1 MLLNLFGKYLLP
13 AACAGSVLAGG
24 FAAWKWQ
31 GYRYAEKLE
40 TAEKQYKELQI
51 THQQLI
57 IDSQQLALAHREQI
71 DKAVEK
77 AEAEAKHEN
86 KAQKQRVKVVTK
98 LVEKPV
104 YRNVCIDDGGVQLL
118 AAQIDSANG
127 ERKAAADTASTEQ
140 ILREIDEANK

>member
-1 MLLNLFGKYLLP
+1 MLLNLLGKYLLP
-13 AACAGSVLAGG
+13 AACVGSLSIGAGL
-24 FAAWKWQ
+24 AWKWQ
-31 GYRYAEKLE
+31 SYRYSEKLE
-40 TAEKQYKELQI
+40 AAESQFKDLQI
-51 THQQLI
+51 THQQLV

-77 AEAEAKHEN
+77 AEAEAKYEN

-104 YRNVCIDDGGVQLL
+104 YRNVCIDDRGVQLL

-127 ERKAAADTASTEQ
+127 ERKAATDTVNTEQ
-140 ILREIDEANK
+140 VLREIDEANK